1 LRPPLPASSSPEA
14 LGNNA
19 TTTAGAT
26 DVSDDEEDDFIDE
39 GSRAVKIFDRLFL
52 EMQAVIV
59 QLSQQVQQIQTSGQ
73 HIPEA
78 QLRKLLTAEF
88 ERALLARQAQIYE
101 DHNNV
106 DAECLE
112 QATWEFIANEE
123 PRVTRAVERFQKLY
137 EGISGQTVVGRRPG
151 VKVETVEAKVLDAQE
166 TIEAATVYFDAL
178 TSVMKQVGAEFKA
191 DGKNLQDP
199 AVANA
204 FQQKFAALANYAGDS
219 ALEGIGLTL
228 KDFQASVGEEPTG
241 SSGGSK
247 PHHVANAAA
256 KGLDGN
262 GTDASE
268 HVNSCAA
275 RACPRAALL

>member
-1 LRPPLPASSSPEA
+1 MQSSSATTTLFMAGSVVLAAAAASQFFPRSR
-14 LGNNA
+14 NNA

-39 GSRAVKIFDRLFL
+39 DLVCKIFDRLFL

-59 QLSQQVQQIQTSGQ
+59 QLSQQVQQIQMSGQ

-101 DHNNV
+101 DHNV

-204 FQQKFAALANYAGDS
+204 FQQKFAALANDAGDS

-228 KDFQASVGEEPTG
+228 KDFQASVEKNSQDPR
-241 SSGGSK
+241 
-247 PHHVANAAA
+247 VARSLTMLQMQQQ
-256 KGLDGN
+256 KDLMEMGLMP
-262 GTDASE
+262 ASM
-268 HVNSCAA
+268 
-275 RACPRAALL
+275 